1 MSKPPRRFGRA
12 RRLSLA
18 RRCSEI
24 ALDATYSD
32 GWAARLTHRF
42 GLHGRLEV
50 SETTFTLPHWRGWKP
65 MRVAFASDF
74 HAGPTTHPKLLDDA
88 CHAIEAVRPEMIL
101 LGGDFVSYHG
111 RHVDPLA
118 RRLACIE
125 APLGKFAVLGNHDL
139 LADDEYLVD
148 QLGEAGVRVLV
159 NESVRFGEPYE
170 GLVLCGVD
178 DPVQGEMD
186 AARAFRGATPDES
199 RLLLMHAP
207 QGLLDMREET
217 FDLALCGHTH
227 GGQVAMP
234 NGMPIR
240 MPGPRIN
247 RRYSRGRFTL
257 RGGAQLLVSRGI
269 GCSQLPVRLFA
280 EPEIHV
286 LTLRPGQDRR
296 GQDSL
301 LVHAESGTGAVASSY
316 RDATPS

>member
-1 MSKPPRRFGRA
+1 MTRQPRRFGRA

-42 GLHGRLEV
+42 GLQGRLEV
-50 SETTFTLPHWRGWKP
+50 SESTFTLPRWRGWQP
-65 MRVAFASDF
+65 LRVAFASDF
-74 HAGPTTHPKLLDDA
+74 HAGPTTHPQLLDDA
-88 CHAIEAVRPEMIL
+88 CHAIEAVRPEMVL

-111 RHVDPLA
+111 RHVDALA
-118 RRLACIE
+118 RRLATIE

-139 LADDEYLVD
+139 LADDAYLVA
-148 QLGEAGVRVLV
+148 QLEDAGVRVLV
-159 NESVRFGEPYE
+159 NESVRLAGPHE
-170 GLVLCGVD
+170 GLALCGVD

-186 AARAFRGATPDES
+186 ARRAFRDAARDDS

-207 QGLLDMREET
+207 QGLLDMQDET

-234 NGMPIR
+234 DGTPIR

-257 RGGAQLLVSRGI
+257 RDGAQLLVSRGI
-269 GCSQLPVRLFA
+269 GCSQLPIRLFA
-280 EPEIHV
+280 APEVHV
-286 LTLRPGQDRR
+286 LTLKPGIDRR
-296 GQDSL
+296 T
-301 LVHAESGTGAVASSY
+301 VTAESA
-316 RDATPS
+316 